1 MPRHAGL
8 MYNEDLK
15 HRFISD
21 TAMERNLSLSCFRAT
36 APCEEEL
43 GRDLCTMTAD
53 ELKPAL
59 QAACGNKVR
68 KESRDRMFRAAMAYY
83 KWCLDHEIDGAVR
96 MPDIDRQELIDV
108 SDNFIIRSPAH
119 LQKCLDEVFDPESEE
134 TVDNVYRCYL
144 WMLYGGLDNEHA
156 LMLKAENILFDRLRA
171 EIDGE
176 AAVIYPEAIPCVKNC
191 VYLKQFQYKHP
202 LYTNPVWR
210 DRTPGEYILR
220 GVRATYNTN
229 SRCLREDVARRI
241 KKKGGSD
248 VRLSTKSVW
257 FSGLYYRIFQH
268 ELAYGMQPEMTQFA
282 ALTPAGK
289 KAIATNADK
298 KSSLRQVMYEIASG
312 LKEDYE
318 RWKKAIQNL

>member
-21 TAMERNLSLSCFRAT
+21 TASDRDLMLAFFRAT
-36 APCEEEL
+36 STFEREL
-43 GRDLCTMTAD
+43 GRDLCTMNAE

-59 QAACGNKVR
+59 RAACGNKVR
-68 KESRDRMFRAAMAYY
+68 KESRDRVFRAAVAYF
-83 KWCLDHEIDGAVR
+83 KWCLDHDVEGAVC
-96 MPDIDRQELIDV
+96 MPDIDRQEITDI

-119 LQKCLDEVFDPESEE
+119 MQLCLDEVFDPESEE

-156 LMLKAENILFDRLRA
+156 IMLKAENIHFDRLRA

-191 VYLKQFQYKHP
+191 VNLKQFQYKHP
-202 LYTNPVWR
+202 LYSNPVRR
-210 DRTPGEYILR
+210 DRTPGEFILR
-220 GVRATYNTN
+220 GIRATYNTE
-229 SRCLREDVARRI
+229 SRNLREDVARCIR
-241 KKKGGSD
+241 KRGGSN

-257 FSGLYYRIFQH
+257 FSGLYYRIFQQ
-268 ELAYGMQPEMTQFA
+268 ELAYGAPPNMIRYA

-289 KAIATNADK
+289 KAAATNAGK
-298 KSSLRQVMYEIASG
+298 KSSLRQVMYEIASS

-318 RWKKAIQNL
+318 RWKNAIQNL